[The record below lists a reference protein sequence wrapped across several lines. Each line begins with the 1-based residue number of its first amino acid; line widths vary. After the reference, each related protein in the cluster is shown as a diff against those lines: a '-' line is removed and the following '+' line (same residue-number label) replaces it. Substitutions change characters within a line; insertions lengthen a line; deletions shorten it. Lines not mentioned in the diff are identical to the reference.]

1 MARDHREAVQRGL
14 QLKKVGN
21 EILTLL
27 GGRAIHPINVRVG
40 GFYRVPTRAELG
52 PLAERL
58 AWAREAALATVRW
71 VAGFEFP
78 DFAPDYEF
86 VALRHPDEYPLNEGR
101 IVSSG
106 GLDIAAR
113 EDDAHFVEEHVPHS
127 NALHSTLRGRGPYLV
142 GPLAR
147 YALNF

>member
-40 GFYRVPTRAELG
+40 GFYRLPTRAELA

-58 AWAREAALATVRW
+58 ARPPDAARDTLRWTAAL
-71 VAGFEFP
+71 P
-78 DFAPDYEF
+78 APELERDYEF
-86 VALRHPDEYPLNEGR
+86 VALRHPDEYPMNEGR
-101 IVSSG
+101 IASSR
-106 GLDIAAR
+106 GLDVSAR
-113 EDDAHFVEEHVPHS
+113 EYDAH
-127 NALHSTLRGRGPYLV
+127 
-142 GPLAR
+142 
-147 YALNF
+147 